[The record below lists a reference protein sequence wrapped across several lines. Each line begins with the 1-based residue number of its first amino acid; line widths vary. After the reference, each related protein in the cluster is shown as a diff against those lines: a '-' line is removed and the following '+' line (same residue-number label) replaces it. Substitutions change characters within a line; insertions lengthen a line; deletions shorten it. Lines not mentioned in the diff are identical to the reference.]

1 LSILLFQV
9 VEALIDLGL
18 VFSTFL
24 ACFILLIIETY
35 QVLAS
40 NIEAIE
46 VLHCWLRAENILVDH
61 EGGAF
66 GLSRVAFADLSQF
79 AVFAE
84 DVVKFIGAYLV
95 RKVADEEDAVDL
107 GRELFLLHHNEIL
120 NY

>member
-1 LSILLFQV
+1 
-9 VEALIDLGL
+9 LIDLGL
-18 VFSTFL
+18 VLSTFL
-24 ACFILLIIETY
+24 ACFVLLVIETN
-35 QVLAS
+35 QILAS
-40 NIEAIE
+40 NIEAIK
-46 VLHCWLRAENILVDH
+46 VLHCCLCAENILIDH